1 MKLNFKDINI
11 NWNVYP
17 NIPSFLENN
26 FDLMSNVTF
35 NVKILDENL
44 ILINEKNN
52 IPSAKIDKA
61 ESYNLF
67 YNIKNLPFA
76 HAEPIPMELLF
87 SNPKRTLESDYFNQN
102 IKQIIVQNFIYLFE
116 ENANDYYLKYQK
128 NGFFKKLNFF
138 VDYNTSDARQ
148 NINVEYKTINM
159 QETPMGD
166 IFTKIFKSEDNIALK
181 FKINF
186 EEFKKT
192 DITSLFIIP
201 YAHEGESKTQLKEM
215 YISNIQ
221 NKWLNNSDNTKLL
234 TIPFEDNFSVIQ
246 DILSLEIIPLN
257 NVQTEIIEFFKSKLS
272 RSDLLDLIK
281 EFFIDQ
287 LYKTNLIYGESLLNK
302 IAGFYQG
309 YLYLF
314 NNESWSSI
322 SWPQTEQ
329 SLLGIKYAKYFP
341 LALKDNIETTSSEKE
356 MQIESSVLEIHEN
369 DIQDNLLGYKIDNSF
384 KDVKDDGIY
393 FKSNNIRSVSI
404 LNIEE
409 LENKTKIYL
418 EFVTNFDLLSNV
430 YIDSISNGLSFIQK
444 YYKNINDQNY
454 ATLLFCYEYNNDSIN
469 NDSETKSHTI
479 QGKKLINFNIRLY

>member
-1 MKLNFKDINI
+1 MKLNLKDINI

-26 FDLMSNVTF
+26 FDFISNITF
-35 NVKILDENL
+35 NVKILDENF
-44 ILINEKNN
+44 ILINEKND
-52 IPSAKIDKA
+52 IPSAKIDKS

-67 YNIKNLPFA
+67 YNVKNMMFA

-87 SNPKRTLESDYFNQN
+87 SNPRKTLESNYFNQN

-116 ENANDYYLKYQK
+116 ENVNNYYLKYQK

-138 VDYNTSDARQ
+138 IDYKDSDAKQ
-148 NINVEYKTINM
+148 NIDVEYKTINI
-159 QETPMGD
+159 QETPMQN
-166 IFTKIFKSEDNIALK
+166 IFTKIFKSEDDITLK

-201 YAHEGESKTQLKEM
+201 YVHEGESKTQLREI
-215 YISNIQ
+215 YISDIQ

-234 TIPFEDNFSVIQ
+234 TIPFEDNSSIVQ

-257 NVQTEIIEFFKSKLS
+257 NVQTEIIEFFKTRLS

-287 LYKTNLIYGESLLNK
+287 LYKTNLIYSENLLNK

-309 YLYLF
+309 YIYLF
-314 NNESWSSI
+314 NNQSWSSI
-322 SWPQTEQ
+322 SWPSTEEEVVE
-329 SLLGIKYAKYFP
+329 IKYLKYFP
-341 LALKDNIETTSSEKE
+341 IALKDNIETISLEKE
-356 MQIESSVLEIHEN
+356 VEVQSSVLEVQDN
-369 DIQDNLLGYKIDNSF
+369 AIQSNLLGYKIENSF
-384 KDVKDDGIY
+384 KDVKDDIIY
-393 FKSNNIRSVSI
+393 FKSNNIKSTSI

-409 LENKTKIYL
+409 LGNKTKIYL

-454 ATLLFCYEYNNDSIN
+454 ATLLFCYEYDNNLTNDS
-469 NDSETKSHTI
+469 SENKTHAI

>member
-1 MKLNFKDINI
+1 MKLNSKDINI
-11 NWNVYP
+11 NWNVFP
-17 NIPSFLENN
+17 NIPSFVENN
-26 FDLMSNVTF
+26 FDLMSNVSF
-35 NVKILDENL
+35 NVKILDNNF
-44 ILINEKNN
+44 IIINQKNN

-61 ESYNLF
+61 ESFNLHF
-67 YNIKNLPFA
+67 SNDNMFTLSK
-76 HAEPIPMELLF
+76 PIPIELMA
-87 SNPKRTLESDYFNQN
+87 SSPKRILETSFFNQN
-102 IKQIIVQNFIYLFE
+102 IKQVIVQDFIYSFE

-138 VDYNTSDARQ
+138 VDYNNSDTKQ
-148 NINVEYKTINM
+148 NIDVEYQTINM
-159 QETPMGD
+159 EEAPMQN
-166 IFTKIFKSEDNIALK
+166 IFTKIFKSEDDVTLK

-201 YAHEGESKTQLKEM
+201 YVHEGESKTQLKEI
-215 YISNIQ
+215 YISDIQ

-234 TIPFEDNFSVIQ
+234 TIPFEDNSSIVQ

-257 NVQTEIIEFFKSKLS
+257 NVQTEIIDFFKNKSS
-272 RSDLLDLIK
+272 TINLLELVK

-287 LYKTNLIYGESLLNK
+287 LYKTNLVYSENLLNK

-309 YLYLF
+309 YIYLF
-314 NNESWSSI
+314 NSESWNSI
-322 SWPQTEQ
+322 SWPSTEEEVIE
-329 SLLGIKYAKYFP
+329 IKYLKYFP
-341 LALKDNIETTSSEKE
+341 IALKDNIETISLEKE
-356 MQIESSVLEIHEN
+356 VEVQSSVLEVHDN
-369 DIQDNLLGYKIDNSF
+369 TIQSNLLGYNIENSF
-384 KDVKDDGIY
+384 KDVKDDIIY
-393 FKSNNIRSVSI
+393 FKSNNIKSVSI
-404 LNIEE
+404 LNVEE

-454 ATLLFCYEYNNDSIN
+454 ATLLFCYEYDNNLTN
-469 NDSETKSHTI
+469 NSSETKAHAI